1 MISLID
7 SHYSIDNNRRGN
19 DPEKYYYL
27 RKNLTSIPSQR
38 ILREEAKKLKT
49 LKEINEWK
57 NLERSCCA
65 RSIQKQFR
73 RFLASKERERYK
85 RACVIQTAWR
95 KRRREKIHL
104 KRQQAATLLQS
115 IERMR
120 VVYMKY
126 TYFDRERLTL
136 YRNTRL
142 LARILQRLW
151 RGHKGRSKARR
162 QMEMMSLPD
171 PSVSRNFDFWLEI
184 QSNSNPPVRSFG
196 IWIENVL
203 SGYPRNW
210 EERNGVKRN
219 GYYRDVKFYTNS
231 ITRKVIWE
239 QPEKW
244 KEADYESLCQRIM
257 IIKLG
262 FTMAQNETA
271 SKLQSLWRAKVARRY
286 LNTLL
291 KANRIMLRAPEEYLT
306 NPNSMSALV
315 NYTLYSQANLSNDDN
330 VEYLYNICLNRMM
343 KRGGDNSV
351 ILFGYAIFCAK
362 KGDKEY
368 SRYLVRARVA
378 EEKRMKRRFSVHS
391 FDLADAYFRFVANS
405 LQSFEAFQNYCIC
418 RLLVYGDIKESV
430 QRLHEAISVC
440 RSSES
445 IRNLIGIFSRL
456 GIECNLN
463 N

>member
-1 MISLID
+1 M
-7 SHYSIDNNRRGN
+7 
-19 DPEKYYYL
+19 
-27 RKNLTSIPSQR
+27 LT
-38 ILREEAKKLKT
+38 
-49 LKEINEWK
+49 
-57 NLERSCCA
+57 
-65 RSIQKQFR
+65 
-73 RFLASKERERYK
+73 
-85 RACVIQTAWR
+85 
-95 KRRREKIHL
+95 
-104 KRQQAATLLQS
+104 
-115 IERMR
+115 
-120 VVYMKY
+120 
-126 TYFDRERLTL
+126 
-136 YRNTRL
+136 
-142 LARILQRLW
+142 
-151 RGHKGRSKARR
+151 
-162 QMEMMSLPD
+162 
-171 PSVSRNFDFWLEI
+171 
-184 QSNSNPPVRSFG
+184 
-196 IWIENVL
+196 
-203 SGYPRNW
+203 
-210 EERNGVKRN
+210 
-219 GYYRDVKFYTNS
+219 
-231 ITRKVIWE
+231 
-239 QPEKW
+239 
-244 KEADYESLCQRIM
+244 
-257 IIKLG
+257 
-262 FTMAQNETA
+262 
-271 SKLQSLWRAKVARRY
+271 
-286 LNTLL
+286 
-291 KANRIMLRAPEEYLT
+291 APEEYLT